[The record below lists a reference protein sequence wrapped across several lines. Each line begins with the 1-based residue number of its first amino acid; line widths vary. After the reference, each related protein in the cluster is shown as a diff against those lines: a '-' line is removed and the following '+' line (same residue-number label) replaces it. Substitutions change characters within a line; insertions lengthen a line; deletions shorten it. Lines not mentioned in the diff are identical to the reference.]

1 MPKADFAKLLDD
13 FIGDREQLSWDL
25 DAKRSR
31 RLQIDDKFKFVR
43 LQNGQFARLGPLEN
57 ACLYRHRLDETYRQ
71 CRFRSSSNRRL
82 RPRLERVN
90 GRNFVTCS

>member
-57 ACLYRHRLDETYRQ
+57 AACIDTDLTKHIGNVGSVAHQTAD
-71 CRFRSSSNRRL
+71 CDHVSNA
-82 RPRLERVN
+82 
-90 GRNFVTCS
+90 